1 MNVISIMMK
10 FLKFCTWVGVLWV
23 CYEGV
28 AAQTLQK
35 LTLRNA
41 IQTALSNSVALH
53 KAENAVAIQRVA
65 EAQALDVFLPSA
77 QASASLN
84 PGYGRSFD
92 QTTINFSFSPSLSS
106 GVSVSGGML
115 LWQGGYWNRLLFG
128 GNAQA
133 PAYLQAKR
141 QTDASELTVQRAREN
156 IIFAV
161 ASGYLDVIRNQEQIR
176 VVEENLAAQKQ
187 QLVRIQQFVRGGVRA
202 ESDALQQ
209 QALVAQA
216 ELQLLN
222 QQLAYERAKTRLIQ
236 TLEVDPFVVYDF
248 EIPDLGTAS
257 LLKENY
263 NVELMIRTAL
273 QNRMDIQAQK
283 ATIEANQ
290 MNMDLIRANRMP
302 TLNLGGSVST
312 QYSSRANDNIFRQLL
327 DNRNFGVG
335 FTLSWTIYD
344 RNQIRR
350 SLEMARYQAE
360 NAVLDLRNLEQSVA
374 SEVRQA
380 HLDYLNAD
388 KQLQVAAVQVNFR
401 KQALE
406 VEQNRYNL
414 GASTLTELTQARAG
428 LVEAQSQ
435 QIQAKYG
442 LVFQKQVLEYYIG
455 RIKPE
460 MSLIPNSK

>member
-1 MNVISIMMK
+1 MK
-10 FLKFCTWVGVLWV
+10 QALFIWSCLFLLLLGTM
-23 CYEGV
+23 E
-28 AAQTLQK
+28 ASAQTSQK
-35 LTLRNA
+35 LTLRQA
-41 IQTALSNSVALH
+41 IFTALGNSVAL
-53 KAENAVAIQRVA
+53 KKTENAVAIQRVA
-65 EAQALDVFLPSA
+65 EAQALDAFLPSA
-77 QASASLN
+77 QVSANLN

-92 QTTINFSFSPSLSS
+92 QTTINFSFSPSVS
-106 GVSVSGGML
+106 GGASVSGGLL
-115 LWQGGYWNRLLFG
+115 LWQGGYWNRLFFG
-128 GNAQA
+128 GNENA
-133 PAYLQAKR
+133 PTYLQAKR
-141 QTDASELTVQRAREN
+141 QTDATELTVQRAREN

-187 QLVRIQQFVRGGVRA
+187 QLTRIQQFVRGGVRA
-202 ESDALQQ
+202 ESDLLQQ

-216 ELQLLN
+216 ELQVLN
-222 QQLAYERAKTRLIQ
+222 QQLAFERAKTRLIQ
-236 TLEVDPFVVYDF
+236 SLEVDPFVVF
-248 EIPDLGTAS
+248 EFEVPDLGTAS
-257 LLKENY
+257 LLKEDY
-263 NVELMIRTAL
+263 DVEAMIRSAL

-302 TLNLGGSVST
+302 TLTLGGSVST
-312 QYSSRANDNIFRQLL
+312 QYSSRGSDNIFRQVL
-327 DNRNFGVG
+327 DNRNFGLG
-335 FTLSWTIYD
+335 FSLSWNIYD
-344 RNQIRR
+344 RNQVRR
-350 SLEMARYQAE
+350 SLEMARYQSE

-380 HLDYLNAD
+380 YLDYLNAD
-388 KQLQVAAVQVNFR
+388 KQVQVAAVQVNYR
-401 KQALE
+401 KQALD

-414 GASTLTELTQARAG
+414 GASTLTELAQMRAG

-435 QIQAKYG
+435 QIQARYG

>member
-28 AAQTLQK
+28 AAQTPQK

>member
-1 MNVISIMMK
+1 MNVIFMMIK
-10 FLKFCTWVGVLWV
+10 FLKFWTWLGVLWV
-23 CYEGV
+23 CYVGV
-28 AAQTLQK
+28 AAQTPQK

-41 IQTALSNSVALH
+41 IQTALSNSAALH

-77 QASASLN
+77 QASANLN

-106 GVSVSGGML
+106 GVSASGGIV

-248 EIPDLGTAS
+248 EIPDMGTAS

-312 QYSSRANDNIFRQLL
+312 QYSSRGDDNIFRQLL

-388 KQLQVAAVQVNFR
+388 KQLQVAGVQASFR

>member
-1 MNVISIMMK
+1 MK
-10 FLKFCTWVGVLWV
+10 QAFFIWSCLFLLLLGTI
-23 CYEGV
+23 E
-28 AAQTLQK
+28 ASAQVPQK
-35 LTLRNA
+35 LTLRQA
-41 IQTALSNSVALH
+41 ILTALGNSVAL
-53 KAENAVAIQRVA
+53 KKTENAVSIQRVA
-65 EAQALDVFLPSA
+65 EAQALDAFLPSA
-77 QASASLN
+77 QVSANLN

-92 QTTINFSFSPSLSS
+92 QTTINFSFSPSIS
-106 GVSVSGGML
+106 GGASVSGGLL
-115 LWQGGYWNRLLFG
+115 LWQGGYWNRLFFG
-128 GNAQA
+128 GNEQA
-133 PAYLQAKR
+133 PTYLQAKR
-141 QTDASELTVQRAREN
+141 QTDASELTVRRAREN

-187 QLVRIQQFVRGGVRA
+187 QLARIQQFVRGGVRA
-202 ESDALQQ
+202 ESDMLQQ

-216 ELQLLN
+216 ELQVLN
-222 QQLAYERAKTRLIQ
+222 QQLAFERAKTRLIQ
-236 TLEVDPFVVYDF
+236 SLEVDPFVVF
-248 EIPDLGTAS
+248 EFEVPDIGTAT

-263 NVELMIRTAL
+263 DVEAMIRTAL

-290 MNMDLIRANRMP
+290 MNMDLIRANRLP
-302 TLNLGGSVST
+302 TLTLGGSVST
-312 QYSSRANDNIFRQLL
+312 QYSSRGNDNIFRQVL
-327 DNRNFGVG
+327 DNRNFGLG
-335 FTLSWTIYD
+335 FSLSWNIYD
-344 RNQIRR
+344 RNQVRR
-350 SLEMARYQAE
+350 SLQIARYQSL

-380 HLDYLNAD
+380 YLDYLNAD
-388 KQLQVAAVQVNFR
+388 KQVQVAAVQVNYR
-401 KQALE
+401 KQALD

-414 GASTLTELTQARAG
+414 GASTLTELAQMRAG

-435 QIQAKYG
+435 EIQARYG

>member
-1 MNVISIMMK
+1 MMK

-28 AAQTLQK
+28 AAQTPQK

>member
-1 MNVISIMMK
+1 MNAIFHMK
-10 FLKFCTWVGVLWV
+10 QAFFIWSCLFLLLLGTI
-23 CYEGV
+23 E
-28 AAQTLQK
+28 ASAQVPQK
-35 LTLRNA
+35 LTLRQA
-41 IQTALSNSVALH
+41 ILTALGNSVAL
-53 KAENAVAIQRVA
+53 KKTENAVSIQRVA
-65 EAQALDVFLPSA
+65 EAQALDAFLPSA
-77 QASASLN
+77 QVSANLN

-92 QTTINFSFSPSLSS
+92 QTTINFSFSPSIS
-106 GVSVSGGML
+106 GGASVSGGLL
-115 LWQGGYWNRLLFG
+115 LWQGGYWNRLFFG
-128 GNAQA
+128 GNEQA
-133 PAYLQAKR
+133 PTYLQAKR
-141 QTDASELTVQRAREN
+141 QTDASELTVRRAREN

-187 QLVRIQQFVRGGVRA
+187 QLARIQQFVRGGVRA
-202 ESDALQQ
+202 ESDMLQQ

-216 ELQLLN
+216 ELQVLN
-222 QQLAYERAKTRLIQ
+222 QQLAFERAKTRLIQ
-236 TLEVDPFVVYDF
+236 SLEVDPFVVF
-248 EIPDLGTAS
+248 EFEVPDIGTAT

-263 NVELMIRTAL
+263 DVEAMIRTAL

-290 MNMDLIRANRMP
+290 MNMDLIRANRLP
-302 TLNLGGSVST
+302 TLTLGGSVST
-312 QYSSRANDNIFRQLL
+312 QYSSRGNDNIFRQVL
-327 DNRNFGVG
+327 DNRNFGLG
-335 FTLSWTIYD
+335 FSLSWNIYD
-344 RNQIRR
+344 RNQVRR
-350 SLEMARYQAE
+350 SLQIARYQSL

-380 HLDYLNAD
+380 YLDYLNAD
-388 KQLQVAAVQVNFR
+388 KQVQVAAVQVNYR
-401 KQALE
+401 KQALD

-414 GASTLTELTQARAG
+414 GASTLTELAQMRAG

-435 QIQAKYG
+435 EIQARYG